1 MWNRLVIS
9 RYGGSLLNLIRECVD
24 KSWRKQFS
32 IALLVLAAGEAPPPP
47 L

>member
-32 IALLVLAAGEAPPPP
+32 IALAAGEAPPPP